1 MNPRDFLGSP
11 VVKTSPSKKWVQVP
25 SLVGE
30 LGSYMP
36 HGLKTKTENRSN
48 IVTNS
53 IKMLKMAHIKKS
65 LKIKDV
71 THITFC
77 I

>member
-53 IKMLKMAHIKKS
+53 VK
-65 LKIKDV
+65 
-71 THITFC
+71 T
-77 I
+77 